1 MLKPGDMIGLIC
13 CSNGKRPSE
22 RQLIERLVVCLEQ
35 EFQLQV
41 RLATTI
47 YQKNSTIFSGTA
59 QERGKALM
67 ALYNDPEIKMI
78 FDLSGGEVANEVLP
92 YLDYT
97 SIKYAKKPFVGY
109 SDLTVML
116 NAIYAQTDGVGY
128 NFQLLTILEG
138 QKQKEQFRK
147 AFINKHSLFF
157 LRYEW
162 LTPPVSFS
170 KPVIGGNIRC
180 FLKLAGTPY
189 CPNAAGRVLLLEA
202 RGGKIEQM
210 AAYFAQLKQ
219 IGILEACSAIL
230 LGQFTTIE
238 AENQTEEL
246 KKLVL
251 SYSRRH
257 HFAVLKTNQIGH
269 SSDSLP
275 FPIGTPVTFS

>member
-1 MLKPGDMIGLIC
+1 A
-13 CSNGKRPSE
+13 S
-22 RQLIERLVVCLEQ
+22 
-35 EFQLQV
+35 
-41 RLATTI
+41 TI

-67 ALYNDPEIKMI
+67 TLYNDSEIKMI

-97 SIKYAKKPFVGY
+97 SIKYAKKTFVGY

-116 NAIYAQTDGVGY
+116 NAIYAQTDCVGY

-147 AFINKHSLFF
+147 AFIDEQPLFF

-180 FLKLAGTPY
+180 FLKLA
-189 CPNAAGRVLLLEA
+189 
-202 RGGKIEQM
+202 
-210 AAYFAQLKQ
+210 
-219 IGILEACSAIL
+219 
-230 LGQFTTIE
+230 
-238 AENQTEEL
+238 
-246 KKLVL
+246 
-251 SYSRRH
+251 
-257 HFAVLKTNQIGH
+257 
-269 SSDSLP
+269 D
-275 FPIGTPVTFS
+275 